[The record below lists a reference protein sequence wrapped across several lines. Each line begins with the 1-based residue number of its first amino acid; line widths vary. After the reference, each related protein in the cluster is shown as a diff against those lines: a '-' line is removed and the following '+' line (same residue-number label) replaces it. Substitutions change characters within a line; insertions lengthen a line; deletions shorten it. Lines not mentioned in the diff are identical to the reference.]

1 MHTSAQSDRRQDAR
15 IPVSLQVLA
24 LDGGTLSR
32 RRAVSLS
39 ASAMKLDGTSGA
51 PGAIVQLELSMPGRG
66 EPVWAA
72 AEVLPVPCGGG
83 SVVRFR
89 QMADVDRLAIEE
101 FLTRRL
107 SPRPCERVSAG
118 RVEITRPGE
127 RPTA

>member
-24 LDGGTLSR
+24 LDGSTVSR

-39 ASAMKLDGTSGA
+39 ASAMRLDGTPGT
-51 PGAIVQLELSMPGRG
+51 PGAIVQLELSVPGRG

-72 AEVLPVPCGGG
+72 AEILQVPCGGG

-107 SPRPCERVSAG
+107 APRPRERILAG
-118 RVEITRPGE
+118 QVEITRPGD